1 MILILYILI
10 IITTTF
16 SLCLASTPIML
27 GINILIMSL
36 LLSVVFA
43 SFIRSWFAF
52 LIFLIYVGGMLVIFA
67 YFLALT
73 PNQQIPDSN
82 NLLYGIIS
90 ILTFRVLTYITNIN
104 IPPIREFHQGNTT
117 LYLLNTAP
125 FIILL
130 AIILLLTIIIVV
142 KLTTRSKGPLRP
154 FNNYVQTYTNHS
166 PSNQNY

>member
-16 SLCLASTPIML
+16 RLFLASTPIIL
-27 GINILIMSL
+27 GINILMISL

-52 LIFLIYVGGMLVIFA
+52 LIFLIYVGGILVIFA

-73 PNQQIPDSN
+73 PNQQIPNSN
-82 NLLYGIIS
+82 NLIYSIIS
-90 ILTFRVLTYITNIN
+90 IITFSTLTYVSNIN
-104 IPPIREFHQGNTT
+104 IPPITEFHQGNST
-117 LYLLNTAP
+117 LYLINTAP

-154 FNNYVQTYTNHS
+154 FN
-166 PSNQNY
+166 